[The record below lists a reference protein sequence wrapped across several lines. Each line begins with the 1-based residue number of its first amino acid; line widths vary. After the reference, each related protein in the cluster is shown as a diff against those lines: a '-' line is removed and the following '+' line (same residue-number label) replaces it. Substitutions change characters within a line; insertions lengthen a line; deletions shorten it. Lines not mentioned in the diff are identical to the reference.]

1 MWSTRTALY
10 GFAVTVPSQGTSE
23 VKSYLPIAWQMPQIS
38 LLQETRVQL
47 FHVERGL
54 LCFSYLQSY
63 TATMVYAHNNMEK
76 SLNNA
81 TSVLLL
87 MVPSPDKRGGLHQEG
102 CKILAKW
109 SMSHSLCVIFIQ
121 DRSES
126 GLTTTLFV
134 ANSVLVDIVLLLA

>member
-1 MWSTRTALY
+1 
-10 GFAVTVPSQGTSE
+10 
-23 VKSYLPIAWQMPQIS
+23 
-38 LLQETRVQL
+38 
-47 FHVERGL
+47 
-54 LCFSYLQSY
+54 
-63 TATMVYAHNNMEK
+63 MVYAHNNMEK

-102 CKILAKW
+102 RKILAKW
-109 SMSHSLCVIFIQ
+109 SISHSLCVIFIQ

>member
-1 MWSTRTALY
+1 
-10 GFAVTVPSQGTSE
+10 
-23 VKSYLPIAWQMPQIS
+23 
-38 LLQETRVQL
+38 
-47 FHVERGL
+47 
-54 LCFSYLQSY
+54 
-63 TATMVYAHNNMEK
+63 MVYAHNNMEK

-87 MVPSPDKRGGLHQEG
+87 MVPSPDKRGGLHQEWR
-102 CKILAKW
+102 KILAKW